1 MNDYT
6 YPSVYFAYFFFL
18 IVACGAVYFFLR
30 SRRDG
35 YWGKESEDVK
45 YRMLIDD
52 DNSSQRSQETPFPG
66 DRLNQ

>member
-35 YWGKESEDVK
+35 YWGKDSEEVK
-45 YRMLIDD
+45 YRMLEDD
-52 DNSSQRSQETPFPG
+52 GKGENYGREKG
-66 DRLNQ
+66 K